1 VGKQNKGKTEANT
14 GKNRGTTAY
23 LPHGRQKNRLE
34 SPLTTVAP
42 PSEGRK
48 PSGTE
53 IESSR
58 DREKEEEQKQKKK
71 HKQPQETYRGTTAY
85 LPRRHHKNRLKSLS
99 TTAAPPSE
107 GRKPF
112 ETEIESSR
120 DREGRR
126 AEIEEK

>member
-1 VGKQNKGKTEANT
+1 VGKKTEEKQRQTQEKNKG
-14 GKNRGTTAY
+14 TTTY

-34 SPLTTVAP
+34 SPSTTVAP

-71 HKQPQETYRGTTAY
+71 HRQPQETNKGTTAY
-85 LPRRHHKNRLKSLS
+85 LPRRHHKNCLESLS
-99 TTAAPPSE
+99 TTTAPPLE
-107 GRKPF
+107 GRESF

-126 AEIEEK
+126 VETEEK